1 MERTQN
7 KQLKN
12 PLSTCK
18 KILPISKKLLSNF
31 KQLLSI
37 YINKNYS
44 NNKISSNNTYCCII
58 KERNYTTKEQYYER
72 I

>member
-1 MERTQN
+1 MKRTQN

-37 YINKNYS
+37 YTNKNYS

-58 KERNYTTKEQYYER
+58 KERNYTTKERYYER